1 MKLFQT
7 YLSPFPTR
15 VRMMLYAKGIEVEI
29 VEPSG
34 IHDANTKGDYMEVNP
49 LGRVPALQLDDGR
62 VLIESEVICE
72 YLEDAFPE
80 PPLMPSDPWQRSQVR
95 LISRISDIYIVMAML
110 PLFILAGKPTREWDQ
125 DKIARALKEIDASL
139 DYLEAYI
146 GDQGYA
152 VGKALSH
159 ADGTLV
165 PILLLVE
172 QWLPVF
178 RGSDLMTSHPK
189 VQAYWHAIGKD
200 KICAKLIEETAAA
213 LKNSMNGS

>member
-1 MKLFQT
+1 
-7 YLSPFPTR
+7 
-15 VRMMLYAKGIEVEI
+15 MMLYAKGIEVEI

-34 IHDANTKGDYMEVNP
+34 IHDTNAKGEFMQVNP

-110 PLFILAGKPTREWDQ
+110 PLFILAGKPTSEWDQ
-125 DKIARALKEIDASL
+125 DKILRALKEIDASL

-146 GDQGYA
+146 GEGGYA
-152 VGKALSH
+152 VGNALSH

-178 RGSDLMTSHPK
+178 RGTDLMASHPK
-189 VQAYWHAIGKD
+189 VQAYWQAIQKD
-200 KICAKLIEETAAA
+200 KICAKLIEETSMA
-213 LKNSMNGS
+213 LKKSMNGS

>member
-34 IHDANTKGDYMEVNP
+34 IHDATAKGTYMAVNP

-72 YLEDAFPE
+72 YLEETFPE

-110 PLFILAGKPTREWDQ
+110 PLFILAGKPTSAWNQ
-125 DKIARALKEIDASL
+125 NKITRALKEIDTSL
-139 DYLEAYI
+139 DYLEVYI
-146 GDQGYA
+146 GGEGYA

-178 RGSDLMTSHPK
+178 RGADLLTNHPK
-189 VQAYWHAIGKD
+189 VQAYWRAIARD
-200 KICAKLIEETAAA
+200 KICAKLIEETSIA
-213 LKNSMNGS
+213 LKKSMGSA